1 MEIVI
6 LEEEKGKL
14 VFELHGEGH
23 GFCNALKSALW
34 KQKGIKVAGYSV
46 DHPLTG
52 TPTFVVEADD
62 PKAALKGAAQ
72 SVKKELDD
80 LAKEVKKI

>member
-1 MEIVI
+1 MEINVI
-6 LEEEKGKL
+6 EDKKGRL

-34 KQKGIKVAGYSV
+34 QQKGVKVAGYNV

-52 TPTFVVEADD
+52 VPTFVVEADN
-62 PKAALKGAAQ
+62 PRAALKAAAEQ
-72 SVKKELDD
+72 LKKDLDE
-80 LAKEVKKI
+80 LAKEVKKL